1 MYTMKRPIK
10 LAGYFPLPKRNET
23 NETEL
28 FIMKNGVP
36 VYCVISIFGAT
47 SQYIITTEVKDG
59 DELKLIFNSEVLC
72 LRYSQEEY
80 EVFKSINIHLKE
92 LLRYSDIGPVL
103 NRLYGVL
110 SIQLIRKYL
119 DEFITESLKHEYN
132 DSETF
137 AARYISM
144 RNTLIRSLNTRTKD
158 ILNAIV
164 EDYPLPDTNNRKFI
178 EYSKSDAIATNTW
191 AIRVSGSISGGEVK
205 NKSIRNLWG
214 LLW

>member
-1 MYTMKRPIK
+1 MKRPIK
-10 LAGYFPLPKRNET
+10 LASCFPLPKRNET
-23 NETEL
+23 NETEI

-36 VYCVISIFGAT
+36 VYCLISIFGAA
-47 SQYIITTEVKDG
+47 SHYAITTEVKED

-137 AARYISM
+137 ASRYTSM

-158 ILNAIV
+158 ILDAIV

-178 EYSKSDAIATNTW
+178 EYSKSDVVPTQMWVTRI
-191 AIRVSGSISGGEVK
+191 SGSISGGEEIK
-205 NKSIRNLWG
+205 KKSIRNLWG
-214 LLW
+214 LLA